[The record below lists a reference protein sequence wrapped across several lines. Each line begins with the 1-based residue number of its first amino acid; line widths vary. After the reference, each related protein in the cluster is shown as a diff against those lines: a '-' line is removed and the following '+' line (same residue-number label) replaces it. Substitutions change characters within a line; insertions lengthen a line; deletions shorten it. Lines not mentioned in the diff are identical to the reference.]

1 MRAQWVCVRLCFA
14 LRGLSDDH
22 GHLRHLPAPVKR
34 RPFPSDER
42 IEVAWLRTCR
52 RLLESSMDS
61 QRLLI
66 PASLFGIILGLAGL
80 SNDWREAARIW
91 HAAAWIGE
99 AIALLAALCWL
110 VLMVLFARKW
120 LLSREVALAE
130 ARHPVQCCY
139 IALVPVTT
147 MLMGVSVLPH
157 ARSPAI
163 ILYTVGA
170 IGTLMFGVW
179 KHGLLWHGERP
190 SSSTTPVLFLPTV
203 AGNFVSAIGAGALG
217 WTQIGQIFFGA
228 GLLAWLAMESVVLHR
243 LLLAETLPPPIRP
256 TLGIHWAPPAV
267 GLLAFLAVTEGPPNI
282 FAFALLGYG
291 LLQGL
296 VLLRLLPWIAAQPFS
311 PGYWGFTFGASA
323 IALGSLR
330 LLERGATGP
339 VEVIAPALFVMAN
352 LVIGGLALASLVSL
366 ARGKFLPA
374 PPTAVSAIK

>member
-1 MRAQWVCVRLCFA
+1 
-14 LRGLSDDH
+14 
-22 GHLRHLPAPVKR
+22 
-34 RPFPSDER
+34 
-42 IEVAWLRTCR
+42 
-52 RLLESSMDS
+52 
-61 QRLLI
+61 
-66 PASLFGIILGLAGL
+66 
-80 SNDWREAARIW
+80 
-91 HAAAWIGE
+91 
-99 AIALLAALCWL
+99 
-110 VLMVLFARKW
+110 
-120 LLSREVALAE
+120 
-130 ARHPVQCCY
+130 
-139 IALVPVTT
+139 
-147 MLMGVSVLPH
+147 
-157 ARSPAI
+157 
-163 ILYTVGA
+163 
-170 IGTLMFGVW
+170 
-179 KHGLLWHGERP
+179 
-190 SSSTTPVLFLPTV
+190 VLFLPTV

-217 WTQIGQIFFGA
+217 WTQLGQIFFGA